1 MENTLLK
8 LKRILNTLDDEEIE
22 CLDLYIDNQKGV
34 DVIALDNNAISL
46 ITDEKLLKI
55 NEMPW

>member
-8 LKRILNTLDDEEIE
+8 LKRILNTLDDEEVE
-22 CLDLYIDNQKGV
+22 CLDLYIDNQREV

>member
-8 LKRILNTLDDEEIE
+8 LKRILNTLDDEEVE